1 MEQTR
6 LSGAVGTQTGYHSF
20 HCRSFKP
27 SIFPLALLSLS
38 VFIPQLHWEFWTQG
52 GLPSVS
58 SSTNRIY
65 HVFWYRHCCFY
76 PRTLT
81 PSFCTHDLSCSHH
94 LHSLYLNFFSLFFFP
109 QPSTE
114 PERSVSSTSLRP
126 RSRKR
131 KRLKQLAVEGEMG
144 SPYNI
149 KRRSG
154 EVSAISLSPNSFL
167 DASRTPDKS
176 DTSRELLECGRLVWG
191 WNRQEW

>member
-1 MEQTR
+1 MSLFQT
-6 LSGAVGTQTGYHSF
+6 
-20 HCRSFKP
+20 
-27 SIFPLALLSLS
+27 LSLS
-38 VFIPQLHWEFWTQG
+38 IGIVVPVCLHSSASLG
-52 GLPSVS
+52 SLPSVS

-65 HVFWYRHCCFY
+65 HVFWYRRCCFY
-76 PRTLT
+76 PRSLN
-81 PSFCTHDLSCSHH
+81 PSFCADDLSCSHH
-94 LHSLYLNFFSLFFFP
+94 LHGLYLERFSFFFFP

-191 WNRQEW
+191 WNRQE